1 MIWIPFYVYWFIKK
15 GERNMANNMRK
26 MYTEKQISDI
36 AKSSVSGGT
45 QLYQHEIP
53 HSASHTIYLITTS
66 NKEIEDYD
74 EVIDYINHQNNDGL
88 LINAFIWFDG
98 DDYLTQIISVTSYQE
113 LVVMDDTG
121 ALLRLDLSSW
131 VFQRDDVTKL

>member
-45 QLYQHEIP
+45 KLYLHTLEFKDAYDNDI
-53 HSASHTIYLITTS
+53 TIYVISLE
-66 NKEIEDYD
+66 NNEIEITSLIMLTRALHIYD
-74 EVIDYINHQNNDGL
+74 NNGYIA
-88 LINAFIWFDG
+88 IFDFDTDTIYNFANG
-98 DDYLTQIISVTSYQE
+98 IYNSVGEITSIISDTVTP
-113 LVVMDDTG
+113 L
-121 ALLRLDLSSW
+121 
-131 VFQRDDVTKL
+131 